1 METSPHDPL
10 AVVLLTCSLS
20 SAALPPLI
28 DAEQAA
34 KMLGCSKEHVE
45 ALADRGALPATKYGR
60 GWIFVTAQLI
70 HHVAQDCAK
79 NVGTRDAAP
88 RPERRVKR
96 TPKDNGPAQSAPETE
111 PGGSLPLEPRGPAK
125 SRGRPR
131 LSVPD
136 LTPRA

>member
-1 METSPHDPL
+1 METSLHNPL
-10 AVVLLTCSLS
+10 GDLLAASLS
-20 SAALPPLI
+20 SSSLPPLI

-34 KMLGCSKEHVE
+34 GMLGCSKEHLE
-45 ALADRGALPATKYGR
+45 ELADRGKLPATKYGR

-79 NVGTRDAAP
+79 NVRAGEAAP
-88 RPERRVKR
+88 RSERRVKR
-96 TPKDNGPAQSAPETE
+96 TPKNNRPAQWASETE
-111 PGGSLPLEPRGPAK
+111 PGGSLPFEPRGPAK

-136 LTPRA
+136 ITPRA